1 MIRPATAADL
11 PRLVEISLASFGPI
25 TWQRAVDEK
34 FGPLRGHDW
43 QDRWRRRVER
53 AFHAQD
59 VLVLEEDGRLLGY
72 ACGVVDPAIALGHL
86 DILCID
92 PAAQGRGL
100 GRLLLRAIQQ
110 HFASQGATH
119 VTLES
124 LAGNDTANALYRAEG
139 FEVLANHWNWFK
151 KIDLS
156 TL

>member
-25 TWQRAVDEK
+25 TWQRAIDEK
-34 FGPLRGHDW
+34 FGPLHGHDW
-43 QDRWRRRVER
+43 QDRWHRRVEK
-53 AFHAQD
+53 AFQAQD
-59 VLVLEEDGRLLGY
+59 FLVLEEDGRLLGY

-92 PAAQGRGL
+92 PAGQGRGL

-124 LAGNDTANALYRAEG
+124 LTDNHTASALYRAEG
-139 FEVLANHWNWFK
+139 FEILANHWNWFK

>member
-11 PRLVEISLASFGPI
+11 PRLIEVSLASFGPI
-25 TWQRAVDEK
+25 TWQRAIDEK
-34 FGPLRGHDW
+34 FGPLQGHDW
-43 QDRWRRRVER
+43 QDRWRRRVATALQE
-53 AFHAQD
+53 QD
-59 VLVLEEDGRLLGY
+59 FLVLEEDSQLLGY
-72 ACGVVDPAIALGHL
+72 ACGVVDPVTALGHL

-92 PAAQGRGL
+92 PAAQGRGF

-124 LAGNDTANALYRAEG
+124 LTGNDTANALYRAEG
-139 FEVLANHWNWFK
+139 FEILANHWNWFK

-156 TL
+156 AL

>member
-25 TWQRAVDEK
+25 TWQRAIDEK

-43 QDRWRRRVER
+43 QDRWRLRVEK
-53 AFHAQD
+53 AWQD
-59 VLVLEEDGRLLGY
+59 QDFLVLEEDGQLRGY
-72 ACGVVDPAIALGHL
+72 ACGVVDAAVALGHL

-100 GRLLLRAIQQ
+100 GHLLLRAIQQ
-110 HFASQGATH
+110 HFAARGATH

-124 LAGNDTANALYRAEG
+124 LSHNDTANALYRAEG
-139 FEVLANHWNWFK
+139 FAVLANHWNWFK

-156 TL
+156 TF